1 MDRDAIVDAVQLY
14 LDRPDLADTSVEA
27 MVALVEGELNRELN
41 EHPRNRTSEQ
51 ATITAP
57 VSANIP
63 LPDDLL
69 QLIRVVGP
77 SDTIY
82 EQYSPLSE
90 PTLGYIDRGTYIT
103 VYPTPVED
111 DVFTLEYYAAL
122 PALDADDAENWV
134 SIYHPDVYVYGVLK
148 ESAIF
153 LMDRDRLPQWEREYK
168 MRLNRLKVQG
178 WDQNVAI
185 VPRSRNVI

>member
-1 MDRDAIVDAVQLY
+1 MDRDAIVAAVQLY
-14 LDRPDLADTSVEA
+14 LDNTDLPVTSIEA
-27 MVALVEGELNRELN
+27 MIALVEGELNRELN

-77 SDTIY
+77 DDTIY
-82 EQYSPLSE
+82 EQYSPRSE
-90 PTLGYIDRGTYIT
+90 PALGYIDRGTYIT

-111 DVFTLEYYAAL
+111 DVFTFEYYAAL
-122 PALDADDAENWV
+122 PDLDAGDATNWV
-134 SIYHPDVYVYGVLK
+134 STYHPDVYVYGVLK

-153 LMDRDRLPQWEREYK
+153 LADRDRLPQWQEQYQMKLRQ
-168 MRLNRLKVQG
+168 LKVQG
-178 WDQNVAI
+178 WDQNVA
-185 VPRSRNVI
+185 VAPGTRDVI